1 MTKICGP
8 ASGLDPFPTA
18 ASAEDVPSH
27 AVAGAGEV
35 HTASVEGDTIS
46 YRIVGSGP
54 SLLLLHG
61 FSGSGTWWDS
71 MIPEL
76 SQNHTLI
83 IPDLPGHGDSSSRM
97 QAYSYPHVA
106 AQLFAMLDQLGVQ
119 PARAIGYSAGGTI
132 LLRMALQQPG
142 RLQSMVLISAVH
154 RTTESIR
161 ATVRGWQDY
170 DAMPIEVRDYWQQ
183 AHPGGKRQMR
193 ALLAWLRE
201 MSDVPGN
208 LDLGPGDL
216 ARVQART
223 LIVIGDS
230 DELVPLE
237 LAEEMHR
244 SIPESALWVVPMHGH
259 PVLWPDWG
267 GSVAA
272 RQQFPTILE
281 SFLGQGD
288 PQAP

>member
-1 MTKICGP
+1 MTKR
-8 ASGLDPFPTA
+8 
-18 ASAEDVPSH
+18 
-27 AVAGAGEV
+27 
-35 HTASVEGDTIS
+35 TASVQGDTIS

-54 SLLLLHG
+54 PLLLLHG
-61 FSGSGTWWDS
+61 FTGSGTWWDS

-76 SQNHTLI
+76 SQTHTLI

-97 QAYSYPHVA
+97 QAYSYQHVA
-106 AQLFAMLDQLGVQ
+106 EQLFAMLDQSGTQ

-142 RLQSMVLISAVH
+142 RFQSMVLISAVP

-161 ATVRGWQDY
+161 ATVRGWQDN
-170 DAMPIEVRDYWQQ
+170 DAMPIEVRDYWQRV
-183 AHPGGKRQMR
+183 HPGGKRQVR
-193 ALLAWLRE
+193 ALLDWSRE
-201 MSDVPGN
+201 IADVPGN
-208 LDLGPGDL
+208 LDLGPDDL

-237 LAEEMHR
+237 LAAEMHR
-244 SIPESALWVVPMHGH
+244 SIPESALWVVPMQGH

-267 GSVAA
+267 GSSVA
-272 RQQFPTILE
+272 RQQFPAVLG
-281 SFLGQGD
+281 SFFEQGD
-288 PQAP
+288 AQAP